1 MNGGCRY
8 HVDYKGGLEEGVR
21 QPDSSPISAMYRHAV
36 SAPGP
41 CFFLVSR
48 RQRMNPDSPTCRTAS
63 GTQEPRDGV
72 HLGCTSRP
80 PKELNNYSVPGIH
93 LPPIGSVRIWVA
105 GTQADVFLTHFG

>member
-1 MNGGCRY
+1 MVAVAITWTTRGAWKK
-8 HVDYKGGLEEGVR
+8 VS
-21 QPDSSPISAMYRHAV
+21 DSQIQVLILPRTGMLCLLRGRV
-36 SAPGP
+36 
-41 CFFLVSR
+41 FLVSR